1 MEDEI
6 VVRLRS
12 PTKIE
17 EDWYKIEKRLKKI
30 DTRLPT
36 DVERSD
42 AVSGVEP
49 VETVN
54 AGTKIEKD
62 W

>member
-1 MEDEI
+1 MGDEI
-6 VVRLRS
+6 VVRVPS
-12 PTKIE
+12 PTEI
-17 EDWYKIEKRLKKI
+17 DTRLNEI

-49 VETVN
+49 V
-54 AGTKIEKD
+54 GTGDWKD
-62 W
+62 